1 MFRINRIVGTVVAAV
16 MIGGAATAQVLSI
29 ATPPQGTSTN
39 AAGAAIAKV
48 LSENTD
54 LKMRVAPTGG
64 PNITIPMVNG
74 GELEMVISHAIPIVA
89 AAGGKLMFKG
99 KPQPNLRLVGA
110 FHGLPTAMMV
120 RADSEYWEIADLKG
134 ARVSSDFV
142 SQKVVAVLTNAS
154 LRMAGLTMADVNG
167 IPASNTGT
175 AADDLVAGKADAH
188 LNAMISGKSK
198 QVHASVGIRW
208 LPVPDTDQAREVAA
222 SLGLVLKTLAPG
234 PRYPGMDKP
243 TLVAVGPNLLAVSA
257 NVPEEVVY
265 EITKVLHTNQ
275 ESLAAA
281 LGAFKGFDPDDMAP
295 DLPIKYHPGSA
306 KYFREVGLKK

>member
-1 MFRINRIVGTVVAAV
+1 MRILNRIGAAALVAA
-16 MIGGAATAQVLSI
+16 MIGGAASAQVLSI

-74 GELEMVISHAIPIVA
+74 GELELVISHAIPIVA
-89 AAGGKLMFKG
+89 AAGGKLMFKD
-99 KPQPNLRLVGA
+99 KPQPNLRLIGA

-120 RADSEYWEIADLKG
+120 RADSDYREIADLKG
-134 ARVSSDFV
+134 ARVSSEFV

-154 LRMAGLTMADVNG
+154 LRMAGLTMADVTG
-167 IPASNTGT
+167 VPASNTGT
-175 AADDLVAGKADAH
+175 AADDLVAGKADSH
-188 LNAMISGKSK
+188 LNAMVSGKAR
-198 QVHASVGIRW
+198 QTHAAIGVRW
-208 LPVPDTDQAREVAA
+208 LPVPDTDHAREVA
-222 SLGLVLKTLAPG
+222 SGLGLVLKTLEPG
-234 PRYPGMDKP
+234 PSYPGLDKP

-257 NVPEEVVY
+257 SVSEDVAY
-265 EITKVLHTNQ
+265 EITKVLHGNQ

-281 LGAFKGFDPDDMAP
+281 LGAFKGFNPDDMAP
-295 DLPIKYHPGSA
+295 DLPIEYHPGAA
-306 KYFREVGLKK
+306 KYFREAGLMQ